1 MLNPAGAPVSTV
13 RHRRRREPAGNER
26 LQSRIYEEFTQT
38 PLIDIENLRRLS
50 QYFSMAIS
58 PSTCEKYLAFTEP
71 LVMIEFVLFFALV
84 IVLGWPLGHY
94 LAAVMRGEPMRS
106 DVLFGW
112 IERPIYALLGARPET
127 GMSWRGYAGAFL
139 LSNLLLAIVVW
150 AIFMTQTWL
159 PLNPDGV
166 PNMSWDLAL
175 HTMVSFMTN
184 TNQQHYSGQAQLSY
198 LSQMTGI
205 VGLQVITPVMGL
217 AVVAA
222 TLRGLFGGRQVNAS
236 QGRED
241 APAMID
247 VGNYWADVS
256 RATLR
261 FVLPLCLVLSV
272 LLTSQGVPATLASGP
287 VASPIDATAELNE
300 QKIPLGPVAPMVAI
314 KQLGSNGG
322 GWYGPNSAVSLEN
335 PTPLSNF
342 LEMLAIGLIPVS
354 IIFMIGRFTGR
365 PKFGAMVFGTMLVMS
380 LISTGLALWSEG
392 YSPTSADIALME
404 GKELRLGADASALW
418 AAMTTQVNNGSV
430 NLMMDSAAPLT
441 GMVAMV
447 NMLINA
453 IWGGVGCGLQQF
465 IVYLMLGVFIAGL
478 MTGRTPELFGR
489 KIEGPEVRLLAVL
502 VLLQPLVIL
511 GFTAVTLAIPN
522 LTGNSNPGF
531 HGISQVFYEYVSAFA
546 NNGSGFEGLGDAT
559 TWWNVTGAIVLA
571 AGRYPALV
579 IPLVIAA
586 MLARKRRAPESAGSL
601 QVETPTFALTLIG
614 IVVILTLLQFM
625 PVLVL
630 GPVADHLA
638 LTSLLAR

>member
-1 MLNPAGAPVSTV
+1 MVESL
-13 RHRRRREPAGNER
+13 
-26 LQSRIYEEFTQT
+26 L
-38 PLIDIENLRRLS
+38 L
-50 QYFSMAIS
+50 
-58 PSTCEKYLAFTEP
+58 LA
-71 LVMIEFVLFFALV
+71 LL
-84 IVLGWPLGHY
+84 IVLGWPLGRY
-94 LAAVMRGEPMRS
+94 LAAVMRCEPMRS
-106 DVLFGW
+106 DVLFRW
-112 IERPIYALLGARPET
+112 LERPIHGLLGVRPEV

-139 LSNLLLAIVVW
+139 VSNLFLAIVVW

-175 HTMVSFMTN
+175 HTMVSFLTN

-205 VGLQVITPVMGL
+205 VGLQVVTPVMGL
-217 AVVAA
+217 ALVTA
-222 TLRGLFGGRQVNAS
+222 TLRGLFGGRRAGAQNAD
-236 QGRED
+236 GT
-241 APAMID
+241 AAAID
-247 VGNYWADVS
+247 VGNYWVDVT

-261 FVLPLCLVLSV
+261 FVLPLCLVLSA
-272 LLTSQGVPATLASGP
+272 LLSWQGVPATLKAGP
-287 VASPIDATAELNE
+287 VATPVEATAEFKE

-322 GWYGPNSAVSLEN
+322 GWYGPNSTVPLEN

-342 LEMLAIGLIPVS
+342 LEALAICLIPIS
-354 IIFMIGRFTGR
+354 IIFMVGPFTGR
-365 PKFGAMVFGTMLVMS
+365 YKFGAMVFGTMLIMS
-380 LISTGLALWSEG
+380 VVSAGLAIWSEG
-392 YSPTSADIALME
+392 HSGTASDMALME
-404 GKELRLGADASALW
+404 GKEVRLGADASALW
-418 AAMTTQVNNGSV
+418 AALTTQVNNGSV
-430 NLMMDSAAPLT
+430 NSMLDSAAPLT

-447 NMLINA
+447 DMLINA

-465 IVYLMLGVFIAGL
+465 IVYLLLSVFLAGL

-489 KIEGPEVRLLAVL
+489 KIEGPEVRLLAIL
-502 VLLQPLVIL
+502 VLWQPLIIL
-511 GFTAVTLAIPN
+511 GFTAVALAIPG
-522 LTGNSNPGF
+522 LAGNSNPGF
-531 HGISQVFYEYVSAFA
+531 HGISQVFYEYLSAYA

-559 TWWNVTGAIVLA
+559 VWWNVSCSIVLA

-579 IPLVIAA
+579 IPLAIAA
-586 MLARKRRAPESAGSL
+586 MLAGKRRAPEGSGTL
-601 QVETPTFALTLIG
+601 HVETPTFALTLIG